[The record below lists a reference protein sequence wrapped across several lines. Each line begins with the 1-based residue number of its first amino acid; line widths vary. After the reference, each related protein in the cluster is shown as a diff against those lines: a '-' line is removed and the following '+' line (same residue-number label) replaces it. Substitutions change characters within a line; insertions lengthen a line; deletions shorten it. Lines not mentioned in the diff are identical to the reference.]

1 MYSTNSV
8 QRGWFALQAFIYN
21 RVWLEETISR
31 LISERR
37 QINNMRETLK
47 YAKRTSPP
55 DCAAEYVQIDS
66 ELEGLENS
74 LRQTQEALSSFM
86 DKTER
91 NDRQI
96 RASYEEQNERIRHIF
111 D

>member
-1 MYSTNSV
+1 M
-8 QRGWFALQAFIYN
+8 QAFIYN
-21 RVWLEETISR
+21 RAWLEETISR

-96 RASYEEQNERIRHIF
+96 RASYEEQNEKIRHIF

>member
-1 MYSTNSV
+1 M
-8 QRGWFALQAFIYN
+8 QAFIYN
-21 RVWLEETISR
+21 RAWLEETISR

>member
-1 MYSTNSV
+1 M
-8 QRGWFALQAFIYN
+8 QAFIYN
-21 RVWLEETISR
+21 RAWLEETISR

-55 DCAAEYVQIDS
+55 DCAAE
-66 ELEGLENS
+66 S

>member
-1 MYSTNSV
+1 M
-8 QRGWFALQAFIYN
+8 QAFIYN
-21 RVWLEETISR
+21 RAWLEETISR

-47 YAKRTSPP
+47 YAKRTSPS
-55 DCAAEYVQIDS
+55 DCAAEYVHSDCEI
-66 ELEGLENS
+66 EGLENS

-96 RASYEEQNERIRHIF
+96 RASYEEQNEKIRHIF